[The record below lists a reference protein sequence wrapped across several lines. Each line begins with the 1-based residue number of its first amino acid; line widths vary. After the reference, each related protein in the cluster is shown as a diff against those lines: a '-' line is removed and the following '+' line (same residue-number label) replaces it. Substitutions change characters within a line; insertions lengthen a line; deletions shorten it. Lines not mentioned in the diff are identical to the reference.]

1 MMQFDTITSIYVR
14 HDVILQHV
22 LTFFD
27 SFMKMQGR
35 PKKLFL
41 GSLRASRAINNII
54 VTHLG
59 QNLCEAAFIFLTL
72 SYDFIP
78 IFSSTIYFE
87 MVKKVLVR
95 FWTVLRYFRLPKFE
109 LEIFIA

>member
-1 MMQFDTITSIYVR
+1 MMQFDTIISIYVR

-35 PKKLFL
+35 HKKLFL

-54 VTHLG
+54 THLG

-72 SYDFIP
+72 CYDFIL

-87 MVKKVLVR
+87 IVKKVLVQ

-109 LEIFIA
+109 L